1 MLTGV
6 LKIISSQPGGRRGAV
21 TDQPCSLEMEG
32 GTRGGETQGGALDFP
47 LLIRTRMEALVAIL
61 LVGGWGQ
68 VRERPPKTCAVLVTD
83 LGLFI
88 LFYLFVW
95 SKSPV
100 F

>member
-1 MLTGV
+1 
-6 LKIISSQPGGRRGAV
+6 
-21 TDQPCSLEMEG
+21 MEG

>member
-1 MLTGV
+1 MLT
-6 LKIISSQPGGRRGAV
+6 SPAH
-21 TDQPCSLEMEG
+21 
-32 GTRGGETQGGALDFP
+32 TRGREGQGEEGLRAEPWVSL
-47 LLIRTRMEALVAIL
+47 RTRMEALVAIL

-88 LFYLFVW
+88 LFYLFVL